1 MTQDIVKKFKIELA
15 CLVFIAFSFV
25 FKISLATP
33 FILPLILL
41 NVSKIKNKENNLTA
55 KSLTVL
61 FISIYVLY
69 LLSFFFKFDSSSKLI
84 VRSLGFVFIP
94 ALFLI
99 KKFSL
104 QEVKYFVYSFLF
116 FQLLH
121 LLYVDFI
128 VFQYHLLSHN
138 KSFESFNALVENKFI
153 VERPYFSLNCL
164 LSILCIKFLID
175 YTKIKRAI
183 LYVFIILLIFTL
195 FIIAARLAMGVSVLL
210 CFFIFLKEKKVI
222 YFLGFVIILFVI
234 VLSNKYTIQR
244 LAIEKGEPRIVI
256 WKCAKEIVDQKTFNY
271 FIGTF
276 SSEKVD
282 KDLIDCYNSE
292 EVSNGPYWWI
302 GKNNY
307 NYNTHN
313 QYIWFFVSYGL
324 LGLSMFLGIFGVHF
338 WNFLKNKNAYSFFF
352 ILIFSFQ
359 SLFENLLS
367 RQLGIYLFLWFC
379 YLFIIQTE
387 NTIQD
392 EK

>member
-1 MTQDIVKKFKIELA
+1 M
-15 CLVFIAFSFV
+15 
-25 FKISLATP
+25 
-33 FILPLILL
+33 
-41 NVSKIKNKENNLTA
+41 
-55 KSLTVL
+55 
-61 FISIYVLY
+61 
-69 LLSFFFKFDSSSKLI
+69 
-84 VRSLGFVFIP
+84 
-94 ALFLI
+94 
-99 KKFSL
+99 
-104 QEVKYFVYSFLF
+104 
-116 FQLLH
+116 
-121 LLYVDFI
+121 
-128 VFQYHLLSHN
+128 
-138 KSFESFNALVENKFI
+138 
-153 VERPYFSLNCL
+153 
-164 LSILCIKFLID
+164 ID

-183 LYVFIILLIFTL
+183 LYAFIILLIFTL
-195 FIIAARLAMGVSVLL
+195 FIIVARLAMGVSFLL